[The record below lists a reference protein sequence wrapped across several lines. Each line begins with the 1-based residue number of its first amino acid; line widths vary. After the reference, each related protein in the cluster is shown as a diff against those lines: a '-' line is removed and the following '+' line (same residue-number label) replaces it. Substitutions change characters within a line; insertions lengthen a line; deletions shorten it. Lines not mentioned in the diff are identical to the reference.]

1 MAPALPYVA
10 VGLGVMQAQQQ
21 NAAGKYNQ
29 AIQNRNAQLADQEAT
44 QIEKQA
50 EFDLARFDQ
59 KFAQL
64 QSQTTTRILKSGA
77 ELGGTGIRVL
87 RRNAEEAEVEKNTIT
102 YNSKVAAAQR
112 REAGNMFRIQG
123 QFARQQGR
131 SAAISTLVSTGLSFA
146 GSSAGKTLL
155 GGTKPAGTFDGA
167 SSFSQYA
174 ANPTGYSGS
183 F

>member
-29 AIQNRNAQLADQEAT
+29 SIQNRNAQLADQEAT

-64 QSQTTTRILKSGA
+64 QSQTTTRIL
-77 ELGGTGIRVL
+77 
-87 RRNAEEAEVEKNTIT
+87 
-102 YNSKVAAAQR
+102 
-112 REAGNMFRIQG
+112 
-123 QFARQQGR
+123 
-131 SAAISTLVSTGLSFA
+131 
-146 GSSAGKTLL
+146 
-155 GGTKPAGTFDGA
+155 
-167 SSFSQYA
+167 
-174 ANPTGYSGS
+174 
-183 F
+183 

>member
-29 AIQNRNAQLADQEAT
+29 AIQNRNAQIADQEAQ
-44 QIEKQA
+44 QIEQQK

-112 REAGNMFRIQG
+112 REAGNLYRIQG

>member
-10 VGLGVMQAQQQ
+10 VGLGVMQASQQ

-29 AIQNRNAQLADQEAT
+29 SIQNRNAQLADQEAT

-59 KFAQL
+59 NFAQL

-87 RRNAEEAEVEKNTIT
+87 RRNAEEAEVEKHLMVLVLLVNMQLTQQDTQDHFNAKDT
-102 YNSKVAAAQR
+102 Y
-112 REAGNMFRIQG
+112 I
-123 QFARQQGR
+123 
-131 SAAISTLVSTGLSFA
+131 
-146 GSSAGKTLL
+146 
-155 GGTKPAGTFDGA
+155 
-167 SSFSQYA
+167 
-174 ANPTGYSGS
+174 
-183 F
+183 